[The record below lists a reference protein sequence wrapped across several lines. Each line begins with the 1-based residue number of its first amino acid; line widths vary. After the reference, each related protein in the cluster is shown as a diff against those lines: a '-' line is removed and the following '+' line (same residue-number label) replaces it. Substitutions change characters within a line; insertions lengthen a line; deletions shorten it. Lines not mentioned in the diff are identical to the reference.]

1 MKGCDEMAFYDD
13 ISKYYDSIF
22 PVSKDTVEF
31 IKESI
36 GNPPK
41 SVLDVACGTGGYSIE
56 LDKHGYNLIAVDL
69 DNKMIEHLSAKTN
82 NTESKVKFLQADM
95 LHLYEKFHTEV
106 FEAVYCIGN
115 SLVHLYNLSQ
125 IKDFFIDVR
134 KLLVK
139 DGIFIFQ
146 IINYDRVFSKDI
158 KSLPA
163 IVNESVPLK
172 FDRFYSYEKATH
184 KIIFKTIL
192 SVENK
197 TIENEIYLTPLMYH
211 EAITLLK
218 DAGFSE
224 IKTYGD
230 FKRNNFDKENSYSL
244 IIEAK

>member
-1 MKGCDEMAFYDD
+1 MAFYDD

-56 LDKHGYNLIAVDL
+56 LDKDGYNLTAVDI
-69 DNKMIEHLSAKTN
+69 DSKMIENLSAKTN
-82 NTESKVKFLQADM
+82 NTESKVKFLQANM
-95 LHLYEKFHTEV
+95 LHLHEKFDTDL

-115 SLVHLYNLSQ
+115 SLVHLDNLSQ
-125 IKDFFIDVR
+125 IKDFFVDVR

-139 DGIFIFQ
+139 GGTFIFQ
-146 IINYDRVFSKDI
+146 IINYDRVILKDI
-158 KSLPA
+158 KALPT

-172 FDRFYSYEKATH
+172 FDRFYSYEKSTH

-197 TIENEIYLTPLMYH
+197 IIENEIYLTPLMH
-211 EAITLLK
+211 DEAISLLK
-218 DAGFSE
+218 DAGFEE
-224 IKTYGD
+224 INTYGD
-230 FKRNNFDKENSYSL
+230 FKKNDFHKENSYSL